1 MDGRGLPFR
10 IYHKRHSVPH
20 TEAFAESQDSARFH
34 ISHSVTVTVARM
46 LGVRDLETKSVAAY
60 TNAFAVLEIY
70 SLVWKT

>member
-1 MDGRGLPFR
+1 
-10 IYHKRHSVPH
+10 
-20 TEAFAESQDSARFH
+20 
-34 ISHSVTVTVARM
+34 M